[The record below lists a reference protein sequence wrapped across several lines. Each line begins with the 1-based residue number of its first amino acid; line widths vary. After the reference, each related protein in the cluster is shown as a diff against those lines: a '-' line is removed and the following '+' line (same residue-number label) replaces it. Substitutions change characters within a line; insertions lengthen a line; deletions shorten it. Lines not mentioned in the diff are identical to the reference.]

1 MIGFPYNTHKDGSF
15 KSMDKNPTSLRVRDP
30 GIRDLFTVDAG
41 WQSWL
46 DVEAALAV
54 AEAEIDVIPKSAADI
69 IVEKAKVELLNRENV
84 IEGLR
89 RTGHPIVPIV
99 WELSRIC
106 GDEAGGYV
114 HWGATT
120 QNIIQTGELL
130 QLRKAHGIFLGQIA
144 AIMTAMADLA
154 ERTAD
159 MALPGRTHGQ
169 HAVPATF
176 GLKVAVWIDEMSRHV
191 ERLRGVEPRIFMAL
205 LGGAAGTMASFGD
218 KGPEIQRRM
227 AKHLGMT
234 PMAVPSR
241 TIGDHQAEYVALLG
255 IMAATCSKIGRE
267 IYTLM
272 KEEFKEVEEPVPP
285 GTVGS
290 STMPQKRNP
299 KLSQDVIADAAKVR
313 ALVPLAMEA
322 MMTEHEADRTTSMM
336 MSAAV
341 QQSCEHT
348 GDILERIRMLMEGL
362 QVFPERMRKNLDL
375 SDGLI
380 MGEALMLSLGQ
391 TIGRQTAHDVIY
403 DAAQAAAEG
412 DKSFRD
418 LLAQD
423 KEVTRHLDAEQVE
436 ALLDPEAYTGTCA
449 LFAREQ
455 AGRARKIAA
464 DLD

>member
-1 MIGFPYNTHKDGSF
+1 
-15 KSMDKNPTSLRVRDP
+15 MDDNPTSLRVRDP
-30 GIRDLFTVDAG
+30 GIRELFTIESS

-54 AEAEIDVIPKSAADI
+54 AEAELGVIPEAAAKE
-69 IVEKAKVELLNRENV
+69 IVAKARLELLDRERI

-89 RTGHPIVPIV
+89 RTGHPVV

-106 GDEAGGYV
+106 AGDAGGYV

-120 QNIIQTGELL
+120 QNIIQTGDMLL
-130 QLRKAHGIFLGQIA
+130 LRRVQKIIFGQLA
-144 AIMTAMADLA
+144 AILAAMGDLA
-154 ERTAD
+154 ERTRD

-191 ERLRGVEPRIFMAL
+191 ERLRGVEPRLFVAM
-205 LGGAAGTMASFGD
+205 LGGAAGTMASFAD
-218 KGPEIQRRM
+218 KGPEIQARM
-227 AKHLGMT
+227 AAHLGMK

-255 IMAATCSKIGRE
+255 LMAATCSKIARE

-272 KEEFKEVEEPVPP
+272 KQEFGEVEEPVPP

-299 KLSQDVIADAAKVR
+299 KLTQDVIAAAAQVR

-322 MMTEHEADRTTSMM
+322 MITEHEADRTTSLMIRR
-336 MSAAV
+336 AV
-341 QQSCEHT
+341 QQACEHT
-348 GDILERIRMLMEGL
+348 GDILERIRMLMEGM
-362 QVFPERMRKNLDL
+362 QVFPDRMRRNLDL
-375 SDGLI
+375 SGGMI
-380 MGEALMLSLGQ
+380 MAEALMLSLGRH
-391 TIGRQTAHDVIY
+391 IGRQTAHDVIY
-403 DAAQAAAEG
+403 EAAMEAATSR
-412 DKSFRD
+412 KSFAD

-423 KEVTRHLDAEQVE
+423 DHVRRHLDEKQIA
-436 ALLDPEAYTGTCA
+436 ALLDPTAYTGACA
-449 LFAREQ
+449 QLATEQ
-455 AGRARKIAA
+455 AAVARKLAA
-464 DLD
+464 ELKAGD